1 MKKNLIDKNYM
12 FFAVDVMKKF
22 NFVKIPSFKIE
33 KMVKIMQ
40 MDKKATSKNIIFI
53 LPTDYSLVDSFEL
66 NANELFELCNFGK

>member
-1 MKKNLIDKNYM
+1 
-12 FFAVDVMKKF
+12 MKKF

>member
-1 MKKNLIDKNYM
+1 MKKNLIDKNYI

-53 LPTDYSLVDSFEL
+53 LPTNYSLVDSFEL